1 MITSQLLRKAGLRR
15 TKAREAVL
23 NLLFEAMR
31 PLSHQ
36 EIAIQTEVDRLD
48 RVTLYRTLT
57 TLREAGLVHRVQGV
71 DGIWRFSAHGI
82 DHTGCPGNHP
92 HFLCLRCSAMACLT
106 EQALPW
112 VSVQEGA
119 EVKGKQ
125 LVVYGLCP
133 ACASMDDKTPATP
146 RHRESRRSKRRSSAS
161 LSSGGIT

>member
-1 MITSQLLRKAGLRR
+1 MITSQILRRTGLRR

-36 EIAIQTEVDRLD
+36 ELAIQPEVDRLD

-57 TLREAGLVHRVQGV
+57 TLQKAGLVPRVQGV

-82 DHTGCPGNHP
+82 DHAGCPGNHP
-92 HFLCLRCSAMACLT
+92 HFLCLQCSKMACLT

-112 VSVQEGA
+112 VSVPEGA

-125 LVVYGLCP
+125 FVVYGLCP
-133 ACASMDDKTPATP
+133 ACASKEDNTPATS
-146 RHRESRRSKRRSSAS
+146 RHEESRRSKRRRSAS
-161 LSSGGIT
+161 

>member
-1 MITSQLLRKAGLRR
+1 MTTYQILRKAGLRR

-23 NLLFEAMR
+23 NLLLEAMR

-36 EIAIQTEVDRLD
+36 EIAIQPEVDRLD

-57 TLREAGLVHRVQGV
+57 TLQKARLAHRVQGV

-82 DHTGCPGNHP
+82 DHAGCPGNHP
-92 HFLCLRCSAMACLT
+92 HFLCLHCSKMTCLT

-112 VSVQEGA
+112 ISVQEGA

-125 LVVYGLCP
+125 FVVYGLCP
-133 ACASMDDKTPATP
+133 ACASKENNTPAAS
-146 RHRESRRSKRRSSAS
+146 RHRESRQSKRRHSAS
-161 LSSGGIT
+161 LRPGGTT